1 MQSAG
6 TNVTGGFNGNDRG
19 VHRVIQEKETEIN
32 PSIINLTS
40 VLRPCLFV
48 FSYGR
53 VTDDISDDY
62 RSSAVSYGVCST
74 ARWLILLR

>member
-19 VHRVIQEKETEIN
+19 VIQEKETEIN

-40 VLRPCLFV
+40 VLRPCFFV

-53 VTDDISDDY
+53 VTDDKSCDY